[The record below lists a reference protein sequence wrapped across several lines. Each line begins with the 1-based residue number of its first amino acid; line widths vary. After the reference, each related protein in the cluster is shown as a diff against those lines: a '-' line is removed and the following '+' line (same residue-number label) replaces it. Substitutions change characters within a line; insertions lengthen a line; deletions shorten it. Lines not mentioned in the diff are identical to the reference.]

1 MDEQSFYHDGM
12 LTLQRAAGGRE
23 LADMLQR
30 QVRRDA
36 FTDEDIAF
44 IQSAGFFFI
53 ATSFADRPD
62 CSFKAGDPGFVRI
75 TGPSTLEFPDY
86 DGNLMFRT
94 LGNIAANPNVGLL
107 FIRFGPAPK
116 RIRVNGRA
124 TLVGEP
130 ARVAAHHGAKALIE
144 VACTDIFPNCPR
156 YIPDL
161 SADAVSA
168 YVPRPGHTP
177 PIPEWKTYPFVTPLL
192 PETDPHKHE
201 IATRR
206 NDESP

>member
-1 MDEQSFYHDGM
+1 
-12 LTLQRAAGGRE
+12 
-23 LADMLQR
+23 
-30 QVRRDA
+30 
-36 FTDEDIAF
+36 
-44 IQSAGFFFI
+44 
-53 ATSFADRPD
+53 
-62 CSFKAGDPGFVRI
+62 
-75 TGPSTLEFPDY
+75 
-86 DGNLMFRT
+86 MFRT
-94 LGNIAANPNVGLL
+94 LGNSAANPNVGLL

-130 ARVAAHHGAKALIE
+130 ARVVAHHGAKALIE
-144 VACTDIFPNCPR
+144 VACTDIFRNCPR

-192 PETDPHKHE
+192 PRPIPTSTRLPCE
-201 IATRR
+201 ATTRALKSGSSAARR
-206 NDESP
+206 AAGSQDHGARWPASLQRMVSRSWLSTTVRHRCARVFAGFGWCGAIGWARCGGG